1 MEDPEIEMRYLAE
14 KRKTDDTI
22 YTVDKKKLEGLKK
35 LRDKGKTKIEDF
47 AGILEYQKN
56 PVESVGF
63 IDIPHIR
70 GNINLLG
77 KDDPDII
84 LGQLKCGDRVNYCK
98 INPELWKKCKER
110 EIHDKYIL
118 PCKMNATI
126 NKKINEV
133 CEGGYYP
140 DNEEFN
146 EMLDELSEEYP
157 CLMEQN
163 ILSYLKR
170 YLSYGDKSETV
181 LEYRVYFD
189 VRRNRFTGMVGM
201 NVIDE
206 LVELERIKWG
216 KMWNPDDFLDA
227 VNNFIGV
234 EQIKEMIE
242 EWRRVEAWDWDD
254 ESEEI
259 YQTMKRHQ
267 EEYIEGSLIWWVSML
282 NCKLVPFIRDTTS
295 PYTMVDKRIFRFLLE
310 MEDSFLEIFDGTTF
324 TEDRNQW
331 FVYGDRTRQFILTDT
346 YRNWEIDTWGF
357 EPKIKEVLRWLRHVR
372 TKQDMI
378 QKLIS
383 MKNTFVKL
391 GSSKFQRS
399 RLEPGVTSI
408 PEVDMYRYFEEFID
422 LLNFNNNPL
431 IQEIEKELETKK
443 RELYDQMRNE

>member
-1 MEDPEIEMRYLAE
+1 MNQYGVPL
-14 KRKTDDTI
+14 TCP
-22 YTVDKKKLEGLKK
+22 LEPSKY
-35 LRDKGKTKIEDF
+35 I
-47 AGILEYQKN
+47 
-56 PVESVGF
+56 
-63 IDIPHIR
+63 
-70 GNINLLG
+70 
-77 KDDPDII
+77 DDPDII
-84 LGQLKCGDRVNYCK
+84 LGQLKCRDRVNYCK

-110 EIHDKYIL
+110 DIHDKYIL
-118 PCKMNATI
+118 PCKMDARI

-146 EMLDELSEEYP
+146 EMLDELLEEYP

-189 VRRNRFTGMVGM
+189 VRRNRFTGMAGM
-201 NVIDE
+201 NVIDG

-234 EQIKEMIE
+234 ERIKEMIE
-242 EWRRVEAWDWDD
+242 EWPRMNAWDWDD
-254 ESEEI
+254 EDEEI

-310 MEDSFLEIFDGTTF
+310 MEACAE
-324 TEDRNQW
+324 RNKKKKVEGHAEKSCW
-331 FVYGDRTRQFILTDT
+331 RPNITRKKKL
-346 YRNWEIDTWGF
+346 RV
-357 EPKIKEVLRWLRHVR
+357 KIRFF
-372 TKQDMI
+372 
-378 QKLIS
+378 
-383 MKNTFVKL
+383 KNT
-391 GSSKFQRS
+391 S
-399 RLEPGVTSI
+399 
-408 PEVDMYRYFEEFID
+408 
-422 LLNFNNNPL
+422 
-431 IQEIEKELETKK
+431 
-443 RELYDQMRNE
+443 